1 MKVWRAEGADVKV
14 WRAEGADVKV
24 WRTESAFMN
33 AGALKALTD
42 TSP

>member
-1 MKVWRAEGADVKV
+1 MKAWCAEGAFVKV
-14 WRAEGADVKV
+14 WRAE
-24 WRTESAFMN
+24 RAFMK

>member
-1 MKVWRAEGADVKV
+1 MKAWRAEGAFVKV
-14 WRAEGADVKV
+14 WRAE
-24 WRTESAFMN
+24 RAFMK